1 MRKYEFIVPC
11 HFGLEAVLKREIIDL
26 GYDVTSVEDGRVTF
40 FGDEEALARA
50 NIGLRTAER
59 ILIKLGSFKAETFEE
74 LFQGT
79 KALPI
84 EEWIPKDGRFW
95 VAKAASVK
103 SALFSPSDIQSIMK
117 KAISYLLIFIGIQIV
132 CGGIVE
138 QVWKLITGISD
149 ITTERLITVTAV
161 TSMITIVVF
170 LLTRWAE
177 VSPRWLRTRSWGVL
191 CWSVVASLGAIIP
204 SAWIQELMPDLP
216 NLVEQEFDMILQNR
230 WGYLSIG
237 LLAPLSEEIVFRG
250 AILKSLLKNSSLPVW
265 GSIALSAFLF
275 ALIHMNPAQM
285 PHAFVIGLLLGWM
298 YQRTGSILPGM
309 AYHWA
314 NNSAAYALYNIYPNP
329 DIKLIDIFGDATHV
343 WLAVGFSL
351 LILLPALFQLHI
363 RMKQAE

>member
-1 MRKYEFIVPC
+1 
-11 HFGLEAVLKREIIDL
+11 
-26 GYDVTSVEDGRVTF
+26 
-40 FGDEEALARA
+40 
-50 NIGLRTAER
+50 
-59 ILIKLGSFKAETFEE
+59 
-74 LFQGT
+74 
-79 KALPI
+79 
-84 EEWIPKDGRFW
+84 
-95 VAKAASVK
+95 
-103 SALFSPSDIQSIMK
+103 MK

-149 ITTERLITVTAV
+149 ITTAQLITVTTV
-161 TSMITIVVF
+161 TSMITIAVF

-204 SAWIQELMPDLP
+204 SAWIQEQMPDLP
-216 NLVEQEFDMILQNR
+216 NWVEQEFDMILQNR

-237 LLAPLSEEIVFRG
+237 LLAPLSEEIV
-250 AILKSLLKNSSLPVW
+250 
-265 GSIALSAFLF
+265 
-275 ALIHMNPAQM
+275 
-285 PHAFVIGLLLGWM
+285 
-298 YQRTGSILPGM
+298 SILPGM

-343 WLAVGFSL
+343 WLAVGFSM

-363 RMKQAE
+363 RMRQAE